1 MTLNKLAILREKFI
15 RLALSDYVQYEAEMC
30 DYEDELRD
38 IDRDILTWKNDE
50 KWLAKNQVNIKKK
63 KVFEIKWL
71 TKVIK
76 KRAGIKKQAILSDKK
91 RMHKRLA

>member
-1 MTLNKLAILREKFI
+1 MTLNKLVDLRDKFKK
-15 RLALSDYVQYEAEMC
+15 LALSDFLEFEAEMT

-50 KWLAKNQVNIKKK
+50 KWLHKNQVNLKKK
-63 KVFEIKWL
+63 KVFELKWL

-76 KRAGIKKQAILSDKK
+76 KRAGIKKQNLLQDKK
-91 RMHKRLA
+91 KMLKRLG

>member
-1 MTLNKLAILREKFI
+1 MTLNKLVDLRDKFKK
-15 RLALSDYVQYEAEMC
+15 LALSDFLEFEAEMI

-38 IDRDILTWKNDE
+38 IDRDILAWKNDE
-50 KWLAKNQVNIKKK
+50 KWLHKNQVNLKKK

-76 KRAGIKKQAILSDKK
+76 KRAGIKKQNLLKSKELNLLII
-91 RMHKRLA
+91 